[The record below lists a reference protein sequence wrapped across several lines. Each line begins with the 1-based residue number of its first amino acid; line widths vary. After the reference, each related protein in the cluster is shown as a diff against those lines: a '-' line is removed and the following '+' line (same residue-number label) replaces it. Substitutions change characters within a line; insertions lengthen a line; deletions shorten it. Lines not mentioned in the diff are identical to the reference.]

1 MVRPQLPLNA
11 LRAFEASARHLNFTR
26 AALELCVSQAALSHQ
41 IKGLEARLG
50 IVLFRRLPRGV
61 ALTDEGAVLFP
72 VLNEAFDRIGA
83 SLDRFAGGRFHEV
96 LTISAV
102 ATFATGWLFPR
113 LDDFASVHPNIDLR
127 LLTNNNRVDLAGE
140 GLDFAI
146 RFGDGLWQGCE
157 ATEIAA
163 APFTPLCSPALAR
176 RLRQP
181 GDLAGATLL
190 RSYRP
195 DEWPRWFDEVGLPH
209 FAARGPMFDS
219 SLAIASA
226 AASGAGV
233 ALLPVAMFEQDL
245 AAERL
250 MRLFDAEVDVGRYW
264 LTRLRSKPETPAMQK
279 FRQWLT
285 GTRDDATATASA

>member
-50 IVLFRRLPRGV
+50 IALFRRLPRGV
-61 ALTDEGAVLFP
+61 ALTDEGAALFP

-96 LTISAV
+96 LTISVV
-102 ATFATGWLFPR
+102 ATFATGWLLPR

-195 DEWPRWFDEVGLPH
+195 DEWPRWFDVVGLPH

-250 MRLFDAEVDVGRYW
+250 VSLFEAEVDVGRYW

-279 FRQWLT
+279 FRHWLT
-285 GTRDDATATASA
+285 GCRDDATATASA